1 MIELAELTHHLFFWV
16 DTLVAFAAAFM
27 LYVHL
32 TWGYLSW
39 IAEFEKYSWQG
50 RMSAVCGILVSGYC
64 LLIYNSLYGEAYRE
78 WLSMIF

>member
-1 MIELAELTHHLFFWV
+1 MIELFELIHHLFFWV
-16 DTLVAFAAAFM
+16 DTLVAFSAAYM
-27 LYVHL
+27 LYVQL
-32 TWGYLSW
+32 VWWYLSW
-39 IAEFEKYSWQG
+39 IAEFEKYSWKG